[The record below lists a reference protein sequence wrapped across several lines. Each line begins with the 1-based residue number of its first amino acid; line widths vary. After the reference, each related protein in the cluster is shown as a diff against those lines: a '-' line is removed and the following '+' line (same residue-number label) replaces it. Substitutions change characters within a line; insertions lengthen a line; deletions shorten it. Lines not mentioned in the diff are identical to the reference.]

1 MSITRNNGEVTLT
14 FSGVEIKGVLNK
26 GFEMSKYIP
35 KVGEEFQLSNA
46 SGSWSGNKKAVFI
59 TPLEVIWLDDEGLT
73 QFAIIERA
81 KFRPAP
87 TKADVERKTLIDI
100 LNKEDSFKFSRVAAI
115 QNAGFTIP
123 KKVKRID
130 IENAM
135 PNRLH
140 LLDFDLAVDNVCEL
154 LGDLIE
160 D

>member
-123 KKVKRID
+123 KKVKRSEIAD
-130 IENAM
+130 VVANTSPMISVE
-135 PNRLH
+135 
-140 LLDFDLAVDNVCEL
+140 DLVDEICNL